1 MCSACSPACDVVGG
15 GPVPAFADMA
25 IPGTGG
31 WSGTND
37 NWRYL
42 RLGVPL
48 SLSAGK
54 RRLRM
59 TNLADGLAADF
70 FTLRAL
76 R

>member
-1 MCSACSPACDVVGG
+1 MPTPPPGSHSPLPD
-15 GPVPAFADMA
+15 PAFADMA

-31 WSGTND
+31 WCATED
-37 NWRYL
+37 NWRYM

-54 RRLRM
+54 HRLRM
-59 TNLADGLAADF
+59 TNLADGLAVDF
-70 FTLRAL
+70 FILRAL